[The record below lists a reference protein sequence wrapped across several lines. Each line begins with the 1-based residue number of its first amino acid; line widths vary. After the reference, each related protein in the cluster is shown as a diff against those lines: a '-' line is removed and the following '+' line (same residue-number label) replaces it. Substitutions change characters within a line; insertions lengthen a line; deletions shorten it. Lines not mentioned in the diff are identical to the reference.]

1 MLTDKLS
8 QATNTA
14 KHMPGIFKDRG
25 QKTKKTLTVLRF
37 YDNNELLENKKECQN
52 MKINILKNRKN

>member
-1 MLTDKLS
+1 VLTDKLS

-25 QKTKKTLTVLRF
+25 QKTKKNFGSFEVL
-37 YDNNELLENKKECQN
+37 
-52 MKINILKNRKN
+52 